1 MRFRQWGCNF
11 TKMLPSCV
19 FLALARD
26 GLQNTVALLQ
36 LGGNPAHL
44 PLGEWSMA
52 AHLLKSTCGTYINLD
67 DCKLLR

>member
-26 GLQNTVALLQ
+26 GLQDTVALLQ
-36 LGGNPAHL
+36 LGETRRPCL
-44 PLGEWSMA
+44 
-52 AHLLKSTCGTYINLD
+52 
-67 DCKLLR
+67 